1 MLEAISLLLKAQIW
15 ILVSL
20 NARIAGSGDIQHIC
34 VESKRPNALSV
45 IVLIKLNIIINLP
58 GVVKLTKKLIL

>member
-45 IVLIKLNIIINLP
+45 IVLI
-58 GVVKLTKKLIL
+58 